1 MEREVV
7 YEYYIRKKWRLFDT
21 KLNFWSGAGR
31 VIEKVWTNEKILSKR
46 APEWLLSGDAFKW
59 KTKGTFAYDAGTGRD
74 TVWSA
79 CKVDGR
85 TRGCDW
91 TSEREKSDALGA
103 EDE

>member
-1 MEREVV
+1 MNIT
-7 YEYYIRKKWRLFDT
+7 YEKKWRLFDT

-31 VIEKVWTNEKILSKR
+31 GTEKVWTYEKTLSER
-46 APEWLLSGDAFKW
+46 ASEQYLSGDAIKR
-59 KTKGTFAYDAGTGRD
+59 KTKGTFVYDAGTGRD

-79 CKVDGR
+79 CKADGR
-85 TRGCDW
+85 TRGRDW